1 MLFSTFSGARLA
13 NSAADACRCRHR
25 ASHKNR
31 PQGRVSGSQT
41 ANYHRGHHAPA
52 RRPKARR
59 FGDGTRAPS
68 DCACRRRTLSG
79 WSHHGTEPTS
89 ARRSTPRATRA
100 GARRL
105 GAQLITRKGVF
116 GIIQG
121 HQNPHLAVDPN
132 TGALF
137 VGVGSAGNI
146 GVEPEPK
153 ATIQRFDASR
163 SGGGP
168 RRHLA
173 DAAPEWC
180 FARRG
185 RVRPHDR
192 RRPALPDDHCAMT
205 RQCGCNHSGSECQ
218 QA

>member
-1 MLFSTFSGARLA
+1 MKRE
-13 NSAADACRCRHR
+13 
-25 ASHKNR
+25 
-31 PQGRVSGSQT
+31 
-41 ANYHRGHHAPA
+41 
-52 RRPKARR
+52 RRWIA
-59 FGDGTRAPS
+59 
-68 DCACRRRTLSG
+68 
-79 WSHHGTEPTS
+79 
-89 ARRSTPRATRA
+89 RA
-100 GARRL
+100 GGERCLVGPITGRSQRQRADLPPEQRGPVPGAY